1 MTTPE
6 FTPEVRHACHII
18 LNAAMREQVW
28 LVRRRNTQLVR
39 RRHTEKHSLQHN
51 ITESFFMVGGLRR
64 SAGTD
69 MATQMLYS
77 LGWLSEGPALASATA
92 SEIGLESMHQ
102 MELTDAGLRQL
113 IAWDSEVLGEPD
125 VASLPTRE
133 VIKYVRNVVLR
144 HQLNADWN

>member
-28 LVRRRNTQLVR
+28 LVRRRSTQLVR

-51 ITESFFMVGGLRR
+51 ITESFFMVGGIRR
-64 SAGTD
+64 SAATD
-69 MATQMLYS
+69 LATQMLYT
-77 LGWLSEGPALASATA
+77 LGWLSEGAAMASATA
-92 SEIGLESMHQ
+92 SEIGVESMHQ

-113 IAWDSEVLGEPD
+113 IAWDAEVLGEPE
-125 VASLPTRE
+125 VGALPTRE
-133 VIKYVRNVVLR
+133 VIDLVRNITLR
-144 HQLNADWN
+144 HQLDADWN